1 MMYVDSAELYP
12 LALILR
18 NVIISRT
25 VQVSSA
31 AGTASSTP
39 TEQYSMAM
47 ILVSMLPIVVL
58 YPWIQRYFTTGIMV
72 GAVKE

>member
-1 MMYVDSAELYP
+1 
-12 LALILR
+12 
-18 NVIISRT
+18 
-25 VQVSSA
+25 
-31 AGTASSTP
+31 
-39 TEQYSMAM
+39 MAM